1 MRTPTI
7 ELHQVGELDEVDLKV
22 RALHGGEFRL
32 NLREVD
38 DAPSVGL
45 LHLLHQIDEGAH
57 LLALQV
63 QDETV
68 LRKEASNDYE
78 SPTIATLTEEQ
89 HERKDENEQ
98 EGRRANHHRLLPTR
112 QIPPSFSLLLTLL
125 LSLHFSSSSSFHLLY
140 LYASKQNSKATA
152 RSLLIALSLLLTTDR
167 FSLLQLLGRILRHQL
182 FLLWSALRFCLL
194 GRGLSCLLGCS
205 PLPLPLH
212 FFLRVIRTDQV
223 NSLLLLLLLQLH
235 VSFSHLLLKII
246 PRHKKHIESLLY
258 LS

>member
-7 ELHQVGELDEVDLKV
+7 ELHQVGELGEVDLQV
-22 RALHGGEFRL
+22 RALHGGDFRL

-57 LLALQV
+57 LLALHV

-68 LRKEASNDYE
+68 LCEEASNHCE
-78 SPTIATLTEEQ
+78 SPTAATLTEEQ

-98 EGRRANHHRLLPTR
+98 EGRRANHHRLLPIHYT
-112 QIPPSFSLLLTLL
+112 IPSYSLLLALL
-125 LSLHFSSSSSFHLLY
+125 LSLHFGSSSSFHLLY
-140 LYASKQNSKATA
+140 LYASKQNSKVTA

-167 FSLLQLLGRILRHQL
+167 FRLLQLLGCILRHQL

-194 GRGLSCLLGCS
+194 GRGLPRLLCCS
-205 PLPLPLH
+205 PLLLPLP
-212 FFLRVIRTDQV
+212 FFLRVIRTDRV
-223 NSLLLLLLLQLH
+223 DSLLLLLLLQFH

-246 PRHKKHIESLLY
+246 PRHKEHIESLLY